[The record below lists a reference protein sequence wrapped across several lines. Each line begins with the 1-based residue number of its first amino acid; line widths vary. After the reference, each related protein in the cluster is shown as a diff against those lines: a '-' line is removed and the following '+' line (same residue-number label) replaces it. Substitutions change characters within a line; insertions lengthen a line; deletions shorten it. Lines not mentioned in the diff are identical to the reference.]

1 MSDVPEKRAIISGIG
16 ISRIG
21 RKTDIGHLE
30 LTTESSS
37 AAIADAGLRPEDI
50 DGIATMGETPVEEVE
65 QHLGGRIGSVPMVGA
80 AGLLAPVLGA
90 FRAVAN
96 GDARH
101 VLVYRTV
108 KMMGGSILPP
118 SGGTPAPPT
127 PPRPRPDDEGGDGAE
142 DDGQRH
148 GRHGA
153 DAHVRRVLGRELA
166 RHARAAPHVP
176 LRHHQGA
183 ARRAGRQ
190 QPEERGVQPTA
201 RCTASR

>member
-37 AAIADAGLRPEDI
+37 AALADAGLTPDDI
-50 DGIATMGETPVEEVE
+50 DGIATMGETPAEEAA
-65 QHLGGRIGSVPMVGA
+65 QSLGGRIGAVPMVGS

-90 FRAVAN
+90 FQAVAN

-108 KMMGGSILPP
+108 KMMCGS
-118 SGGTPAPPT
+118 
-127 PPRPRPDDEGGDGAE
+127 
-142 DDGQRH
+142 
-148 GRHGA
+148 
-153 DAHVRRVLGRELA
+153 
-166 RHARAAPHVP
+166 
-176 LRHHQGA
+176 
-183 ARRAGRQ
+183 
-190 QPEERGVQPTA
+190 
-201 RCTASR
+201 